1 MDKEKAI
8 AKAEAFKDEWEI
20 DPKEQ
25 HGLHKPTG
33 FEIDMGSVWY
43 DDEDK
48 MHYDAV
54 VWYNEGKYPARQG
67 TIEEMNEL
75 QRQFGILYEAGYMP
89 GMTDEEIEEES
100 RRIHEAAEKSRKEF
114 QARVAAEEEWRRTH
128 PEEYIE
134 QSENNIRK
142 YYAKAQAAN
151 EKWYKD
157 RGMEF
162 PEERKKYY
170 EQETQKMIEK
180 FHKEYL
186 NKDLGR

>member
-1 MDKEKAI
+1 MDEKEAQRE
-8 AKAEAFKDEWEI
+8 AEAFKDEWDI

-89 GMTDEEIEEES
+89 GMTDEEIEEEY
-100 RRIHEAAEKSRKEF
+100 RKIDEAVAKSRAWHE
-114 QARVAAEEEWRRTH
+114 ARVAAEEEWQRTH
-128 PEEYIE
+128 PEEFQKQIE
-134 QSENNIRK
+134 ENLKAARRR
-142 YYAKAQAAN
+142 KAQ
-151 EKWYKD
+151 WYIYHD
-157 RGMEF
+157 L
-162 PEERKKYY
+162 PVPD
-170 EQETQKMIEK
+170 K
-180 FHKEYL
+180 F
-186 NKDLGR
+186 KDLGR

>member
-1 MDKEKAI
+1 MDEKEAQRE
-8 AKAEAFKDEWEI
+8 AEAFKDEWEI

-89 GMTDEEIEEES
+89 GKTDEEYEEEY
-100 RRIHEAAEKSRKEF
+100 RKIDEAVERSKAWH
-114 QARVAAEEEWRRTH
+114 QAQAAKEEEWRRTH
-128 PEEYIE
+128 PEEYQAMIKKNL
-134 QSENNIRK
+134 ENARK
-142 YYAKAQAAN
+142 RKIQWFLDRDLPVPDSLKNN
-151 EKWYKD
+151 E
-157 RGMEF
+157 R
-162 PEERKKYY
+162 
-170 EQETQKMIEK
+170 
-180 FHKEYL
+180 
-186 NKDLGR
+186 